1 MRGMNRRRTYLA
13 VIVSTRGRLGN
24 QIFQYCGARALF
36 PGERLLLM
44 DFGAFDETF
53 EPDDACVLG
62 SAHPVAT
69 KAVSLLLRLRALRLF
84 RLGSIENDR
93 VSFLPAVSV
102 KSRIMLSTATYQF
115 YDPSMVDVAGRLRFR
130 SRVTERV
137 EEFLQRNGLTGRP
150 LVFLHVRRGDYLAWP
165 SLTEPA
171 AIGIGW
177 YEESLKS
184 LQERVPGAEVV
195 VLTDDIDGVRS
206 TMSQPENVHFSDLD
220 AAGDLGL
227 MARCVGGVLSAS
239 SLSWWGAHLAQL
251 RMGGSGVFI
260 GPRFWLDRRARE
272 WFPPRIESE
281 WIEFADVRPEH
292 ELTCSE
298 RA

>member
-44 DFGAFDETF
+44 DFDAFAEVF
-53 EPDDACVLG
+53 EPDEALILG
-62 SAHPVAT
+62 PTHPVAT
-69 KAVSLLLRLRALRLF
+69 KAVSLLLRFRALGLL

-93 VSFLPAVSV
+93 VSFLPAVTV
-102 KSRIMLSTATYQF
+102 KSRVMLSTATYQF
-115 YDPSMVDVAGRLRFR
+115 YDQRMVDVARHLRFR
-130 SRVTERV
+130 SPVTERV
-137 EEFLQRNGLTGRP
+137 DAFLQRNGLTERP
-150 LVFLHVRRGDYLAWP
+150 LVFLHVRRGDYLEWP
-165 SLTEPA
+165 SRTEPA

-177 YEESLKS
+177 YEESLES
-184 LQERVPGAEVV
+184 LRRRVAGAEVV

-206 TMSQPENVHFSDLD
+206 ALGESENVHFSDLD

-251 RMGGSGVFI
+251 RLGGSGVFI

-272 WFPPRIESE
+272 WFPPRIKSE
-281 WIEFADVRPEH
+281 WIKFTDVRPEH
-292 ELTCSE
+292 EINYAE